1 METGHLSG
9 GGGRAAGHKGKAVG
23 SGIARHVGRYALVVL
38 VLILAAVFCV
48 TEPDIFATSGN
59 LKAMLSSESVV
70 LILALAVT
78 IPLRAGDFDLSIA
91 AVMVFASTLT
101 PKLVNDAGVPLILAV
116 LITILFGVGIGL
128 LNGGLVVSLD
138 LNAFVVTLGTMT
150 LVGGFTV
157 WLTDGNLVS
166 DVPSQLTDFA
176 RHSFLGLP
184 TAVWAGW
191 LLALILW
198 YVYEFTPVGRFL
210 LFVGGSHDASRLA
223 GVSVGRVRVGAFVA
237 SGILSAV
244 AGMILAGK
252 LGVADP
258 TVAGGY
264 LLPPYAAAFLGMAA
278 VQVGRFNVGGTIIA
292 VYLLMVATTGL
303 LLGGAAPW
311 VTEVFIGT
319 ALLSAITF
327 SELIR
332 RRTNRDSE

>member
-1 METGHLSG
+1 M
-9 GGGRAAGHKGKAVG
+9 RKDV
-23 SGIARHVGRYALVVL
+23 ARHAGRYALAAL
-38 VLILAAVFCV
+38 VLILVVVFSL
-48 TEPDIFATSGN
+48 TEPNTFATSGN

-78 IPLRAGDFDLSIA
+78 VPLRAGDFDLSIA

-101 PKLVNDAGVPLILAV
+101 PKLVNGAGVPLALAV
-116 LITILFGVGIGL
+116 LITLLFGAAVGL
-128 LNGGLVVSLD
+128 LNGGLVVSLN

-150 LVGGFTV
+150 LIGGFTV

-166 DVPSQLTDFA
+166 HVPSALTDFA

-184 TAVWAGW
+184 TAVWEGW
-191 LLALILW
+191 VLAAILW
-198 YVYEFTPVGRFL
+198 YVYEFTSAGRYL
-210 LFVGGSHDASRLA
+210 LFVGGSHEASRLA
-223 GVSVGRVRVGAFVA
+223 GVSVGRVRIAAFVA
-237 SGILSAV
+237 SGVLSAV

-278 VQVGRFNVGGTIIA
+278 VQVGRFNVGGTVIA

-319 ALLSAITF
+319 ALLSAIAF

-332 RRTNRDSE
+332 RGVNRDLA